1 MYLCVVKSSQTRGGN
16 MKLSSEQQE
25 VIERIGVFFERKGH
39 QPILG
44 RIMGLLL
51 VLDDAEATFD
61 EIQEYLS
68 VSKSAVSNALT
79 LLQTQNKVEYT
90 TKPGE
95 RKRYF
100 RLKVRN
106 WRKDMQDDMQGIF
119 RINMLLKDVMAM
131 RSAKNMEFNNC
142 IEDFQQFIEFMQEEM
157 PKLIEKY
164 DQLHNR

>member
-1 MYLCVVKSSQTRGGN
+1 
-16 MKLSSEQQE
+16 MKLSDKEQE
-25 VIERIGVFFERKGH
+25 IIERIGVFFEKKGH

-51 VLDDAEATFD
+51 VLDRAEATFD
-61 EIQEYLS
+61 EIREYLS

-79 LLQTQNKVEYT
+79 LLQSLDRVEYT

-106 WRKDMQDDMQGIF
+106 WRKDMQDDMNGIF
-119 RINMLLKDVMAM
+119 RISVLLKEVMEV
-131 RSAKNMEFNNC
+131 RSNSNSEFNHC
-142 IEDFQQFIEFMQEEM
+142 ISDFQNFIEFMKEEM

-164 DQLHNR
+164 DRLHS

>member
-1 MYLCVVKSSQTRGGN
+1 
-16 MKLSSEQQE
+16 MKLTAQQQE
-25 VIERIGVFFERKGH
+25 IIERIGVFFEKKGN

-51 VLDDAEATFD
+51 VLDEAEATFD

-79 LLQTQNKVEYT
+79 LLQSLNKVEYT

-100 RLKVRN
+100 RLKARN
-106 WRKDMQDDMQGIF
+106 WRNDMQDDMQGLF
-119 RINMLLKDVMAM
+119 RINALLKEVMAM
-131 RSAKNMEFNNC
+131 RSEKNQEFNKC
-142 IEDFQQFIEFMQEEM
+142 ILEFQQFIEFMKEEM

-164 DQLHNR
+164 DQRHS

>member
-1 MYLCVVKSSQTRGGN
+1 
-16 MKLSSEQQE
+16 MKLSDKEQE
-25 VIERIGVFFERKGH
+25 IIERIGVFFEKKGH

-51 VLDDAEATFD
+51 VLDKAEATFD

-79 LLQTQNKVEYT
+79 LLQSLDRVEYT

-106 WRKDMQDDMQGIF
+106 WRRDMQDDMNGVF
-119 RINMLLKDVMAM
+119 RISALLKEVMEV
-131 RSAKNMEFNNC
+131 RSNSNVDFNHV
-142 IEDFQQFIEFMQEEM
+142 ITDFQKFIDFMKEEM

-164 DQLHNR
+164 DRLHS

>member
-1 MYLCVVKSSQTRGGN
+1 
-16 MKLSSEQQE
+16 MKLTSKQQE
-25 VIERIGVFFERKGH
+25 IIERIGVFFEKKGH

-51 VLDDAEATFD
+51 VLEEAEATFD

-79 LLQTQNKVEYT
+79 LLQSLDKVEYT

-100 RLKVRN
+100 RLKARN
-106 WRKDMQDDMQGIF
+106 WRTDMQEDMQGIF
-119 RINMLLKDVMAM
+119 KINTLLKEVMAM
-131 RSAKNMEFNNC
+131 RSEKNKEFNKC
-142 IEDFQQFIEFMQEEM
+142 IIEFQQFIDFLREEM

-164 DQLHNR
+164 DRLHS

>member
-1 MYLCVVKSSQTRGGN
+1 
-16 MKLSSEQQE
+16 MKLTSEQQE
-25 VIERIGVFFERKGH
+25 IIERIGVFFERKGN

-51 VLDDAEATFD
+51 VLEKAEATFD
-61 EIQEYLS
+61 EIQDYLS

-100 RLKVRN
+100 RLRVRS
-106 WRKDMQDDMQGIF
+106 WRLDMQEDLEGIF
-119 RINMLLKDVMAM
+119 RINVLLKDVLAT
-131 RSAKNMEFNNC
+131 RSSQNRDFNNC
-142 IEDFQQFIEFMQEEM
+142 IFEFQSFIEFMRIEM

-164 DQLHNR
+164 DQQNS

>member
-1 MYLCVVKSSQTRGGN
+1 
-16 MKLSSEQQE
+16 MKLSDKEQE
-25 VIERIGVFFERKGH
+25 IIERIGVFFEKKGH

-51 VLDDAEATFD
+51 VLDQAEATFD

-79 LLQTQNKVEYT
+79 LLQSLDRVEYT

-106 WRKDMQDDMQGIF
+106 WRKDMQEDLNGIF
-119 RINMLLKDVMAM
+119 RISALLKEVMEI
-131 RSAKNMEFNNC
+131 RSNSNSEFNHC
-142 IEDFQQFIEFMQEEM
+142 ISDFQSFIEFMKEEM

-164 DQLHNR
+164 DRLHG

>member
-1 MYLCVVKSSQTRGGN
+1 
-16 MKLSSEQQE
+16 MKLTAQQQE
-25 VIERIGVFFERKGH
+25 IIERIGVFFEKKGH

-51 VLDDAEATFD
+51 VLDEAEATFD
-61 EIQEYLS
+61 EIKDYLS

-79 LLQTQNKVEYT
+79 LLQSMNKVEYT

-100 RLKVRN
+100 KLRTRDWRN
-106 WRKDMQDDMQGIF
+106 DMKEDLQGIF
-119 RINMLLKDVMAM
+119 RISSLLKEVMKA
-131 RSAKNMEFNNC
+131 RSEKNLEFNQC
-142 IEDFQQFIEFMQEEM
+142 ILEFQQFIDFMKEEM

-164 DQLHNR
+164 DRLHTKSES

>member
-1 MYLCVVKSSQTRGGN
+1 
-16 MKLSSEQQE
+16 MKLTDKEQE
-25 VIERIGVFFERKGH
+25 IIERIGVFFEKKGH

-51 VLDDAEATFD
+51 VLDQAEATFD

-79 LLQTQNKVEYT
+79 LLQSLDRVEYT

-106 WRKDMQDDMQGIF
+106 WRKDMQEDLNGIF
-119 RINMLLKDVMAM
+119 RISALLKEVMEI
-131 RSAKNMEFNNC
+131 RSNSNSEFNHC
-142 IEDFQQFIEFMQEEM
+142 ISDFQNFIEFMKEEM

-164 DQLHNR
+164 DRLHS